1 MYAQRSEFKKQALMH
16 KQEKENTKDPVKI
29 KELEKLI
36 TRADCQQMAIKILM
50 NSLYGAM
57 SNEHFRYFDVRIAE
71 SITVS
76 GQLSIRWAERAINSY
91 LNKLLKTDKDYV
103 IAIDTDSLY
112 INFEPLVEKMYK
124 DAAVED
130 IVKILDQI
138 CVEKIE
144 PLVASNYEA
153 LRKLMNAPQQKMVM
167 KREVIA
173 DKGIWTGKKHYILNV
188 HNSEG
193 VQYAKPKLK
202 IVGIEAVRSSTPGVC
217 RKMIVDTLNVIMQS
231 DEKTV
236 QDYIAELRKQFDTYG
251 VEDIAFPRGVSN
263 MDKYADK
270 RSVYVKATP
279 INCRAALVYNHLLNQ
294 MNLASKYEPINT
306 GEKIKFV
313 YLKTPNT
320 IGENVIGFPVVL
332 PQELNVHKYVDY
344 ELQWQK
350 AFLEPLRTILD
361 AAGWQ
366 VEKTST
372 LEDFFS

>member
-1 MYAQRSEFKKQALMH
+1 
-16 KQEKENTKDPVKI
+16 
-29 KELEKLI
+29 
-36 TRADCQQMAIKILM
+36 M

-57 SNEHFRYFDVRIAE
+57 SNEHFRYFDMRIAE

-76 GQLSIRWAERAINSY
+76 GQLSIRWAEKAINKY
-91 LNKLLKTDKDYV
+91 LNKLLKSGNRDYI

-112 INFEPLVEKMYK
+112 INFEPLVQQMFS
-124 DAAVED
+124 DQSVEQ
-130 IVKILDQI
+130 IVSILDQI
-138 CVEKIE
+138 CVDKIE
-144 PLVASNYEA
+144 PLVSKSYEE
-153 LRKLMNAPQQKMVM
+153 LRQVMNAPEQRMVM

-193 VQYAKPKLK
+193 VQYAQPKLK

-217 RKMIVDTLNVIMQS
+217 RKMIVDTLGVIMRS

-236 QDYIAELRKQFDTYG
+236 QDYIADLRKQFDEYSA
-251 VEDIAFPRGVSN
+251 EQIAFPRGVSN
-263 MDKYADK
+263 LDKYTDK
-270 RSVYVKATP
+270 RSVYVKGTP
-279 INCRAALVYNHLLNQ
+279 INCRAALMYNHLLQQKGLVN
-294 MNLASKYEPINT
+294 KYEPINA

-320 IGENVIGFPVVL
+320 IAENVIGFPVVL
-332 PQELNVHKYVDY
+332 PKEFDVHKYVDY

-350 AFLEPLRTILD
+350 AYLEPLRTILD

-366 VEKTST
+366 VEKLST